1 MTRNKAR
8 DDKFFNCTD
17 QHETDYIV
25 GLYEDRDGV
34 RDLLRR
40 RCADNTIH
48 YSTNLEV
55 YKLIKSELG
64 YDIPV
69 SY

>member
-1 MTRNKAR
+1 MGRNKAR

-17 QHETDYIV
+17 QHEVNYVV
-25 GLYEDRDGV
+25 GLYKDRDGV
-34 RDLLRR
+34 RKLLEK
-40 RCADNTIH
+40 RCADNTIN

-55 YKLIKSELG
+55 YQIIEAELG

-69 SY
+69 SH